1 MPRAR
6 ISLFGSGVDANVR
19 GARCFWGKVD
29 DGLDGPR
36 DTPFEG
42 AVVHALVYVDS
53 VFSGDHILQRRASLT
68 AGLVT
73 KKLSF
78 ASIGC
83 YGD

>member
-1 MPRAR
+1 
-6 ISLFGSGVDANVR
+6 
-19 GARCFWGKVD
+19 
-29 DGLDGPR
+29 
-36 DTPFEG
+36 
-42 AVVHALVYVDS
+42 VHAFVHVDG

-78 ASIGC
+78 ACIGC